1 MPKSIRERVQIVEL
15 RAYWTIIW
23 RRIWLIALVVVVVA
37 LFAGYKYYQLRRTA
51 GALTVYSSS
60 ITIQIG
66 LQAQGDT
73 SNAGYVTATE
83 ALADEFATG
92 PILASHEFDQDVI
105 NQIDQDG
112 AGADLGNANPAA
124 IGQALSASATHSL
137 VSINATWITSA
148 GATAIANAVGEV
160 SQAKIGSYLGGLVP
174 PVTARV
180 ISSATTA
187 GAVPGPSSSK
197 VTLYILLVLLA
208 LVIGI
213 ALAFLLDYLDDRIRD
228 KDEVAHLLGVPIY
241 AEVPSAPVPGRSRP
255 AKIRQ
260 SS

>member
-1 MPKSIRERVQIVEL
+1 MEL
-15 RAYWTIIW
+15 RAYWAIIW

-37 LFAGYKYYQLRRTA
+37 LFAGYKYYQLRKTP
-51 GALTVYSSS
+51 GALTAYSSS

-66 LQAQGDT
+66 LQTQGGA
-73 SNAGYVTATE
+73 SNAGDVTATE
-83 ALADEFATG
+83 ALAAEFATG
-92 PILASHEFDQDVI
+92 PVLTSHEFDQDI
-105 NQIDQDG
+105 LNQIEQDG
-112 AGADLGNANPAA
+112 AGADLGNVSPAA
-124 IGQALSASATHSL
+124 IGQALSASSTYSL
-137 VSINATWITSA
+137 VTINATWITSA

-160 SQAKIGSYLGGLVP
+160 SSAKIGNYLGSLVQP
-174 PVTARV
+174 PVAARV
-180 ISSATTA
+180 VSAATTA

-228 KDEVAHLLGVPIY
+228 KDEATHLLGLPLY

-260 SS
+260 PS

>member
-1 MPKSIRERVQIVEL
+1 VEL

-37 LFAGYKYYQLRRTA
+37 LYAGYKYYQLRRIP
-51 GALTVYSSS
+51 GALTAYSSS

-66 LQAQGDT
+66 LQGQGDT
-73 SNAGYVTATE
+73 SNAADVTATE

-92 PILASHEFDQDVI
+92 PILTSHEFDQDVL

-112 AGADLGNANPAA
+112 AGADLGNVNPAA

-137 VSINATWITSA
+137 VSINATWNTSA
-148 GATAIANAVGEV
+148 GATAVANAVGEV
-160 SQAKIGSYLGGLVP
+160 SEAKMGNYLGGSLVQP
-174 PVTARV
+174 AVAARV

-255 AKIRQ
+255 AKSANRPN
-260 SS
+260 SLP

>member
-1 MPKSIRERVQIVEL
+1 VEL

-37 LFAGYKYYQLRRTA
+37 LFAGYKYYQLRKTP

-66 LQAQGDT
+66 LQAQGGT
-73 SNAGYVTATE
+73 TNAGYVTATE
-83 ALADEFATG
+83 ALAAEFATG
-92 PILASHEFDQDVI
+92 PTLTSHEFDQDVL

-112 AGADLGNANPAA
+112 VGADFRNVNPAA
-124 IGQALSASATHSL
+124 IGQALSASATYSL

-160 SQAKIGSYLGGLVP
+160 SEAKIGSYLGSLVQP
-174 PVTARV
+174 AVAARV
-180 ISSATTA
+180 IGSATTA
-187 GAVPGPSSSK
+187 GAVPGPSSSRG
-197 VTLYILLVLLA
+197 TLYILLVLLA

-228 KDEVAHLLGVPIY
+228 KDEVTHLLGVPIY
-241 AEVPSAPVPGRSRP
+241 AEVPSAPVPGRSRL
-255 AKIRQ
+255 AKSTNRPN
-260 SS
+260 SVP

>member
-1 MPKSIRERVQIVEL
+1 VEL

-37 LFAGYKYYQLRRTA
+37 LFAGYKYYQLRKTP
-51 GALTVYSSS
+51 GALTAYSSN

-66 LQAQGDT
+66 LHAQGDT
-73 SNAGYVTATE
+73 SNAGDVTATE

-92 PILASHEFDQDVI
+92 PILTSHEFDQDVI
-105 NQIDQDG
+105 NQINQDG
-112 AGADLGNANPAA
+112 AGADLGNVNPAA

-160 SQAKIGSYLGGLVP
+160 SQAKIESYLGSLVQP
-174 PVTARV
+174 PVAARV

-187 GAVPGPSSSK
+187 GAVPGPSSSR
-197 VTLYILLVLLA
+197 VTLYMLLVLLA

-260 SS
+260 PS

>member
-1 MPKSIRERVQIVEL
+1 MEL
-15 RAYWTIIW
+15 WAYWTIIW

-37 LFAGYKYYQLRRTA
+37 LFAGYKYYQLRKTP

-66 LQAQGDT
+66 LQAQGGT
-73 SNAGYVTATE
+73 SNAGFVTATE
-83 ALADEFATG
+83 ALASEFATG
-92 PILASHEFDQDVI
+92 PILTSHEFDQDII

-112 AGADLGNANPAA
+112 AGTYLGNVDPAA
-124 IGQALSASATHSL
+124 IRGALSASATYSL
-137 VSINATWITSA
+137 VTINATWITSA

-160 SQAKIGSYLGGLVP
+160 SQAKIGSYLGNLVQP
-174 PVTARV
+174 AVAAQV

-197 VTLYILLVLLA
+197 VTLYMLLVLLA

-228 KDEVAHLLGVPIY
+228 KDEVAHLLGLPIY

-260 SS
+260 PS

>member
-1 MPKSIRERVQIVEL
+1 VEL
-15 RAYWTIIW
+15 RAYWAIIW
-23 RRIWLIALVVVVVA
+23 RRIWLVALVVVVVA
-37 LFAGYKYYQLRRTA
+37 LYAGYKYYGLRKTP

-60 ITIQIG
+60 ITIQMG
-66 LQAQGDT
+66 LQPTQGNT
-73 SNAGYVTATE
+73 SNAGYVTTTE

-92 PILASHEFDQDVI
+92 PILTSHEFDQDII

-112 AGADLGNANPAA
+112 AGADLGNVNPAA
-124 IGQALSASATHSL
+124 IGQALSASATYSL
-137 VSINATWITSA
+137 VTINATWITPA
-148 GATAIANAVGEV
+148 GARAIANAVGEV
-160 SQAKIGSYLGGLVP
+160 TQAKIGNYLGSLVQP
-174 PVTARV
+174 PVAAQV
-180 ISSATTA
+180 VSAATTA

-197 VTLYILLVLLA
+197 VTFYMLLVLLA

-260 SS
+260 PS

>member
-1 MPKSIRERVQIVEL
+1 VEL

-37 LFAGYKYYQLRRTA
+37 LFAGYKYYQLRKTP
-51 GALTVYSSS
+51 GALTTYSSS

-66 LQAQGDT
+66 LQAQGGT
-73 SNAGYVTATE
+73 SNAGDVTTTE
-83 ALADEFATG
+83 ALAAEFATG
-92 PILASHEFDQDVI
+92 PILTSHEFDQDVL

-112 AGADLGNANPAA
+112 ASADFRNVNPVA
-124 IGQALSASATHSL
+124 IGQALSASATYSL
-137 VSINATWITSA
+137 VSINATWITPV
-148 GATAIANAVGEV
+148 GAKAIANAVGEV
-160 SQAKIGSYLGGLVP
+160 SEAKIGSYLGSLVQP
-174 PVTARV
+174 AVAAQV

-241 AEVPSAPVPGRSRP
+241 AEVPSAPVPGRSRL
-255 AKIRQ
+255 AKSANRPN
-260 SS
+260 SLP

>member
-1 MPKSIRERVQIVEL
+1 VEL

-37 LFAGYKYYQLRRTA
+37 LFAGYKYYQLRKA
-51 GALTVYSSS
+51 PGALTVYSSS

-66 LQAQGDT
+66 LQAQGGT
-73 SNAGYVTATE
+73 TNAGYVTATE
-83 ALADEFATG
+83 ALAAEFATG
-92 PILASHEFDQDVI
+92 PILTSHEFDQDVL

-112 AGADLGNANPAA
+112 AASADFRNVNPTA
-124 IGQALSASATHSL
+124 IGQALSASATYSL

-148 GATAIANAVGEV
+148 GATAIAKAVGEV
-160 SQAKIGSYLGGLVP
+160 SEAKIGSYLGSLVQP
-174 PVTARV
+174 AVAARV
-180 ISSATTA
+180 IGSATTA
-187 GAVPGPSSSK
+187 GAVPGPSSSRG
-197 VTLYILLVLLA
+197 TLYILLVLLA

-255 AKIRQ
+255 AKSANRPN
-260 SS
+260 SLP